1 MIEEGK
7 GAQSRDID
15 ERGPGRLDIVGVSL
29 RRCGR
34 TYPYTTTLDLQR
46 GTRVLVEGE
55 FGLCLATVESPTH
68 APEPAA
74 DLSKLHPVIRVAD
87 ERDLE
92 TAEQNH
98 ELEQSAIRLC
108 QQKIRDHDLAMKL
121 VEVEYTFDRR
131 RAVFNFVSENRI
143 DFRDL
148 VRDLAANLHVRI
160 EMRQIG
166 ARDESKVCGGCG
178 PCGRELCCSS
188 WLREF
193 NPITLKMAREQ
204 NLALNPSRLAGMCG
218 RLKCCLH
225 FEYATYIE
233 LKRGLPSVGK
243 TVESV
248 NGNGTVVAVDLLK
261 QTVTIRR
268 SDDNEMVQ
276 ATLDDLV
283 EKRP

>member
-243 TVESV
+243 T
-248 NGNGTVVAVDLLK
+248 
-261 QTVTIRR
+261 
-268 SDDNEMVQ
+268 
-276 ATLDDLV
+276 
-283 EKRP
+283 